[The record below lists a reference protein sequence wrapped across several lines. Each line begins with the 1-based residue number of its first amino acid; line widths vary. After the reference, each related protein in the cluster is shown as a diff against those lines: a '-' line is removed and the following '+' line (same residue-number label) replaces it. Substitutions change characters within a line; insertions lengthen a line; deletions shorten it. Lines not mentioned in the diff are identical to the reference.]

1 MRPLRSVAIY
11 FAFVFVGGA
20 LLAPWIY
27 QLAQAAAPW
36 SSWLEKLADNPFHRF
51 VNRSFL
57 VLAVLGLW
65 PFLRSLQIRGWHEV
79 GLCAPNNE
87 WQRLATGLA
96 FGFGSL
102 ALIALIAILAG
113 VRVPNLH
120 DSLAKEVLK
129 AGGAA
134 IVVAALEE
142 LLFRGV
148 LFGALRKT
156 HGWILALIVSSA
168 FYALVHFF
176 SRKPLEPETV
186 NWLSGFSTLGQM
198 LNGFAD
204 FAQLVPGFFTLFL
217 VGAILALAF
226 QRTGSL
232 YFSIGLH
239 AGWIFWLKSYGF
251 LTKAPVKGES
261 WFWGTS
267 KLINGWL
274 AFLILIVL
282 LGIFLRWPSL
292 FGRKENLPRETH

>member
-27 QLAQAAAPW
+27 QLAQAVAPW
-36 SSWLEKLADNPFHRF
+36 SSWLEKLAHNPFHRF

-57 VLAVLGLW
+57 LLAVLGLW
-65 PFLRSLQIRGWHEV
+65 PLLRSLQIRGWREV
-79 GLCAPNNE
+79 GFCPPKTE
-87 WQRLATGLA
+87 WQKLATGLTL
-96 FGFGSL
+96 GFCSL
-102 ALIALIAILAG
+102 ALVALIAIAAG
-113 VRVPNLH
+113 IRSPDAGH
-120 DSLAKEVLK
+120 SLGDVFKFVSQ
-129 AGGAA
+129 AGAAA
-134 IVVAALEE
+134 IVVAVLEE

-148 LFGALRKT
+148 LFGALRKV
-156 HGWILALIVSSA
+156 HGWIAALVLSSG
-168 FYALVHFF
+168 FYSLVHFF
-176 SRKPLEPETV
+176 SRKPLEPKTV

-204 FAQLVPGFFTLFL
+204 FGQLVPGFFTLFL
-217 VGAILALAF
+217 VGAILALAY

-251 LTKAPVKGES
+251 LTKASVKGES

-274 AFLILIVL
+274 AFFILITL
-282 LGIFLRWPSL
+282 LGIFLRWPAL
-292 FGRKENLPRETH
+292 FGRREKSA